1 MFLCDVIPDADDR
14 EFILWMYEEFRNLMF
29 FTARQY
35 FQDQMICED
44 MVQECLLRLIQKA
57 DVLRG
62 KERSILAGYIISVIR
77 NVSLNYLKREQKRNE
92 RSIGCDEQ
100 TTDQIPSDELSAEE
114 LLLAKENAGFLFS
127 VLKQLPESERLL
139 LEGKYLLEYSNEE
152 LAGQLNCKPDSIRM
166 KLTRARRHALA
177 LLQQADEKGE
187 DENDR
192 RIQPA
197 AGTI

>member
-1 MFLCDVIPDADDR
+1 MFLCDVIPDSDDR
-14 EFILWMYEEFRNLMF
+14 EYILWIYEEFRNLMF

-44 MVQECLLRLIQKA
+44 MVQECLVRLIQKA

-77 NVSLNYLKREQKRNE
+77 NVSLNHLKREQKRKE
-92 RSIGCDEQ
+92 RSIGYDEQ
-100 TTDQIPSDELSAEE
+100 TADQIPSDELSAEE
-114 LLLAKENAGFLFS
+114 LLLAKENAGFLS
-127 VLKQLPESERLL
+127 VVLKQLPETERLL
-139 LEGKYLLEYSNEE
+139 LEGKYLLDYSNEE